1 MNLARGYTPEPL
13 RALPSPKVAS
23 LPMAHPVG
31 TAPDSAQGT
40 GPLTQTP
47 PGFRHAPQGAFKPS
61 GLISSVGKP

>member
-1 MNLARGYTPEPL
+1 
-13 RALPSPKVAS
+13 
-23 LPMAHPVG
+23 MAHPVG

-40 GPLTQTP
+40 SPLTQTP